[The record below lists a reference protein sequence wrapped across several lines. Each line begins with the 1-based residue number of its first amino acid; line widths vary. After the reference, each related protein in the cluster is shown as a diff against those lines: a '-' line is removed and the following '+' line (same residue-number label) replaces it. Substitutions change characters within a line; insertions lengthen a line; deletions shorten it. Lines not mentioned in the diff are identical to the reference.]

1 MKLTKQALVTS
12 SNQQQLEKDMLHEV
26 PPKNE

>member
-26 PPKNE
+26 RPKNE